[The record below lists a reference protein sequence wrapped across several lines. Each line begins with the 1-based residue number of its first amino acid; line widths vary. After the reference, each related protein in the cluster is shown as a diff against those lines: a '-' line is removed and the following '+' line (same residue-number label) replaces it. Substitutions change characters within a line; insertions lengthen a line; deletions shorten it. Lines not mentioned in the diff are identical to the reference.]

1 MLREVRPE
9 VGFVASTDIVIKIRS
24 FGAGVHYL

>member
-1 MLREVRPE
+1 MFHEIPAE